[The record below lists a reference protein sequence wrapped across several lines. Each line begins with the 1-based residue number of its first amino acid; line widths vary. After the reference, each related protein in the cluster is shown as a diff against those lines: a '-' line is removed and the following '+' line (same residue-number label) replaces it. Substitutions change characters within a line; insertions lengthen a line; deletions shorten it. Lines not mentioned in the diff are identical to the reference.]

1 MAKISKKA
9 SSESGTV
16 SEKKY
21 KTACFY
27 KIFTFY
33 FLHFTWLLFLIFA
46 KILIKMSNKPITEF
60 IEKYYLHFNAA
71 ALVDA
76 AKGYVAHLKD
86 GGKMMITLAGAMST
100 AEMGKILADMI
111 REDKVD
117 IISCT
122 GANLEEDLMNLVAH
136 SHYERVPHYRDL
148 TPQEEWDL
156 LERGLNRVT
165 DTCIPEEEAFR
176 RLQKHIFE
184 IWKDADSKG
193 ERYFPHEYMYKMI
206 LSGVLEQYYEIPRE
220 DSWMIAAAEKNLPI
234 VVPGWEDSTMGN
246 IFASYCIKGDLKA
259 STMKSGIEY
268 MMFLADWYP
277 KNSGGK
283 GVGFFQIGGGIAG
296 DFPICVVPM
305 LYQDMEMHDIP
316 FWSYFC
322 QISDSTTSYGSY
334 SGAVPN
340 EKITWGKL
348 DITTPKFIV
357 ESDATICAPL
367 IFKYILE
374 NS

>member
-1 MAKISKKA
+1 MQITDFLKHH
-9 SSESGTV
+9 
-16 SEKKY
+16 Y
-21 KTACFY
+21 K
-27 KIFTFY
+27 
-33 FLHFTWLLFLIFA
+33 
-46 KILIKMSNKPITEF
+46 
-60 IEKYYLHFNAA
+60 HFNAA
-71 ALVDA
+71 ALIDA
-76 AKGYVAHLKD
+76 ADGYIAHLNE

-100 AEMGKILADMI
+100 AEMGKSLAEMI
-111 REDKVD
+111 RQDKVQ

-122 GANLEEDLMNLVAH
+122 GANLEEDIMNLVAH
-136 SHYERVPHYRDL
+136 SHYKRVPNYRDL
-148 TPQEEWDL
+148 SPQDEWDL
-156 LERGLNRVT
+156 LENHYNRVT

-176 RLQKHIFE
+176 RLQKHLIQV
-184 IWKDADSKG
+184 WSDAESKG
-193 ERYFPHEYMYKMI
+193 ERYFPHEFMYKML
-206 LSGVLEQYYEIPRE
+206 LSGDLEQYYEIDPK
-220 DSWMIAAAEKNLPI
+220 DSWMLAAAQKNIPI

-246 IFASYCIKGDLKA
+246 IFASYCIKGQLKA
-259 STMKSGIEY
+259 STTKSGIEY
-268 MMFLADWYP
+268 MMWLADWYP

-348 DITTPKFIV
+348 DINTPKYII
-357 ESDATICAPL
+357 ESDATIVAPL
-367 IFKYILE
+367 VFAIILGW
-374 NS
+374 

>member
-1 MAKISKKA
+1 MDNKK
-9 SSESGTV
+9 GPV
-16 SEKKY
+16 SQ
-21 KTACFY
+21 
-27 KIFTFY
+27 
-33 FLHFTWLLFLIFA
+33 
-46 KILIKMSNKPITEF
+46 F
-60 IEKYYLHFNAA
+60 IEHNYRHFNAA
-71 ALVDA
+71 ALMDA
-76 AKGYVAHLKD
+76 AKGYETHLAE

-100 AEMGKILADMI
+100 AELGISLAEMI
-111 REDKVD
+111 RQDKVHF
-117 IISCT
+117 ISCT

-136 SHYERVPHYRDL
+136 NSYKRVPNYRDL
-148 TPQEEWDL
+148 SPQEEWDL
-156 LERGLNRVT
+156 LENGFNRVT

-176 RLQKHIFE
+176 RLQKHIHKL
-184 IWKDADSKG
+184 WQDAESNG
-193 ERYFPHEYMYKMI
+193 ERYFPHQYMYKML
-206 LSGVLEQYYEIPRE
+206 LSGVLEQYYEIDPK
-220 DSWMIAAAEKNLPI
+220 DSWMLAAAEKNLPI

-246 IFASYCIKGDLKA
+246 IFSSYIIKNELKA

-268 MMFLADWYP
+268 MAYLADWYV
-277 KNSGGK
+277 KNCDGK

-305 LYQDMEMHDIP
+305 LYQDMEMKDIP

-357 ESDATICAPL
+357 ESDATIVAPL
-367 IFKYILE
+367 IFAWLLDQ
-374 NS
+374 